1 MTTVDSLLKL
11 YKKLCGKDYAYEVDP
26 TDAEVID
33 KIAEDAETGEGSGV
47 EAKIG
52 DLDDLDTTDK
62 TNLVAAINEVA
73 ESGGGSGGGITI
85 AVHTNLETDEQTI
98 DPLPTGLTVANFKDV
113 TLAGYGTYEGE
124 EVLMSYMKAVA
135 VSGGTVEIVI
145 VFPTPGEETLGMM
158 TFTYNSQTG
167 DIIRDNAQDDNPF

>member
-73 ESGGGSGGGITI
+73 ESGGSGSSKTYVTATLGTNKIAEDLTEDDLLNMVINLPDGVYPVCAILYDYADSVRIPDLFGVVVAGPWQGITYK
-85 AVHTNLETDEQTI
+85 
-98 DPLPTGLTVANFKDV
+98 P
-113 TLAGYGTYEGE
+113 
-124 EVLMSYMKAVA
+124 S
-135 VSGGTVEIVI
+135 
-145 VFPTPGEETLGMM
+145 
-158 TFTYNSQTG
+158 TG
-167 DIIRDNAQDDNPF
+167 DLIVPGD